1 MILLFPAIRESTSF
15 TLDNSALRPIEA
27 LVRWAKGT
35 LFLHLLMSRLRPQV
49 DDRPTER
56 PLVAPRF
63 RMGKFC
69 DAP

>member
-35 LFLHLLMSRLRPQV
+35 LFLHLLMSRLWP

-63 RMGKFC
+63 RMGRT
-69 DAP
+69 